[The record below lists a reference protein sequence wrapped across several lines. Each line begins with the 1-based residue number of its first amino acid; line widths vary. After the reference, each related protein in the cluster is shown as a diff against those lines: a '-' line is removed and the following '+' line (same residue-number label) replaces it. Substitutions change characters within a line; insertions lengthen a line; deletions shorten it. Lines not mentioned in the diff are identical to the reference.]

1 MTTLTLNFSDKEKYI
16 EDYFK
21 ANNIDQETL
30 TFEELFEVLEDASD
44 YAAGMEALA
53 ERAKNP
59 NQSTYTPKEVADE
72 LGIAL

>member
-30 TFEELFEVLEDASD
+30 TFEELLEVLEDASD

-59 NQSTYTPKEVADE
+59 NQPTYTLKEVADE